1 MNQASLPLR
10 YQLKYTPLLQQ
21 CKERLETQPWIQE
34 YPEKQIIEFVFLYY
48 LHTAPADTTAWGEG
62 RG

>member
-10 YQLKYTPLLQQ
+10 YQLKYTPLRQQ
-21 CKERLETQPWIQE
+21 CKETLETQPWIQE
-34 YPEKQIIEFVFLYY
+34 YPEKQIIVFLYY

-62 RG
+62 RGYV

>member
-10 YQLKYTPLLQQ
+10 YRLKYTPLLQQ
-21 CKERLETQPWIQE
+21 CKGTLETQPWIQE
-34 YPEKQIIEFVFLYY
+34 YPEKQIIVFLYY
-48 LHTAPADTTAWGEG
+48 VYTTPADATAWGEG

>member
-21 CKERLETQPWIQE
+21 CKETLETQPWIQE
-34 YPEKQIIEFVFLYY
+34 YPEKQIIVFLYY
-48 LHTAPADTTAWGEG
+48 LHTAPADTTTLGEG

>member
-21 CKERLETQPWIQE
+21 CKETLETQP
-34 YPEKQIIEFVFLYY
+34 
-48 LHTAPADTTAWGEG
+48 
-62 RG
+62 

>member
-21 CKERLETQPWIQE
+21 CKEILETQPWIQE
-34 YPEKQIIEFVFLYY
+34 YPEKQIIVFLYY
-48 LHTAPADTTAWGEG
+48 VYTAPADATAWGEA

>member
-21 CKERLETQPWIQE
+21 CKETLETQPWIQE
-34 YPEKQIIEFVFLYY
+34 YPEKQIIVFLYY
-48 LHTAPADTTAWGEG
+48 LHTAPADTTARGEG

>member
-10 YQLKYTPLLQQ
+10 YRLKYTPLLQQ
-21 CKERLETQPWIQE
+21 CKETLETQPWIQE
-34 YPEKQIIEFVFLYY
+34 YPEKQIIVFLYY
-48 LHTAPADTTAWGEG
+48 LHTATADTTAWGEG